1 MLKVYFCSLYFYIMK
16 RRKILIIS
24 AFLALLIAVIAE
36 VMMFLTAMVD
46 GKYALTEA
54 TYNSHINGLTIALV
68 ISNIYILGL
77 LIWIVKL
84 LKR

>member
-1 MLKVYFCSLYFYIMK
+1 MK
-16 RRKILIIS
+16 RRKILITL

-68 ISNIYILGL
+68 ISNIAILGL
-77 LIWIVKL
+77 LICIVKL

>member
-1 MLKVYFCSLYFYIMK
+1 MK
-16 RRKILIIS
+16 RRKILIS

-36 VMMFLTAMVD
+36 VMMYLTAMLD

-54 TYNSHINGLTIALV
+54 TYTTHINNFTIALI
-68 ISNIYILGL
+68 ISNIVILGL

>member
-1 MLKVYFCSLYFYIMK
+1 MK

-36 VMMFLTAMVD
+36 VMMYLSAMVD

-68 ISNIYILGL
+68 ISNIAILGL
-77 LIWIVKL
+77 LVWIVQL

>member
-1 MLKVYFCSLYFYIMK
+1 MK

-24 AFLALLIAVIAE
+24 AFLALLIVVIAE
-36 VMMFLTAMVD
+36 VMMFLTAMLD

-54 TYNSHINGLTIALV
+54 TYTSHINSLAIALV
-68 ISNIYILGL
+68 ISNIAILGL
-77 LIWIVKL
+77 LVWIVQL

>member
-1 MLKVYFCSLYFYIMK
+1 MK

-54 TYNSHINGLTIALV
+54 TYTTHINNFTIALI
-68 ISNIYILGL
+68 ISNIVILGL

>member
-1 MLKVYFCSLYFYIMK
+1 MK
-16 RRKILIIS
+16 RHKIFIIS
-24 AFLALLIAVIAE
+24 AFLVLLIAIIAE
-36 VMMFLTAMVD
+36 VMMYLSAMVD
-46 GKYALTEA
+46 GKYALTES

-68 ISNIYILGL
+68 ISNIAILGL